1 MPAPTVGTLPWQP
14 ARERLDLLAEPTADT
29 LRAAEPGWAADCY
42 AAPIAEDLADTAAF
56 CEAYGVTLEQ
66 SANCVVVSG
75 RRAETTTLAAC
86 LVLATDRADVNK
98 AVRHQ
103 LGVRKISFAP
113 MAEATE
119 RSRMAYGGI
128 TPVGLPSEWPVLVD
142 DAVVDAA
149 LGRGRQRHPRQQA
162 AAAGSAAGRAG
173 ERPRDAPAP
182 GRADLGARPGAS
194 RARQRSRLMI
204 ATTPTATM
212 TTR

>member
-1 MPAPTVGTLPWQP
+1 MPWRP
-14 ARERLDLLAEPTADT
+14 ALEQLDLLAPPTAEAVS
-29 LRAAEPGWAADCY
+29 AADAAWAADCFV
-42 AAPIAEDLADTAAF
+42 APIADDLADTAAF

-75 RRAETTTLAAC
+75 RRAETTTTAAC

-128 TPVGLPSEWPVLVD
+128 TPVGLPSDWPVLVD
-142 DAVVDAA
+142 DAVVAQPWVVV
-149 LGRGRQRHPRQQA
+149 GSGTRGSKLLLP
-162 AAAGSAAGRAG
+162 
-173 ERPRDAPAP
+173 
-182 GRADLGARPGAS
+182 GARLAELAS
-194 RARQRSRLMI
+194 AHVMLLRQV
-204 ATTPTATM
+204 A
-212 TTR
+212 

>member
-14 ARERLDLLAEPTADT
+14 ALERLDLLAGPTADAVS
-29 LRAAEPGWAADCY
+29 AAGADWAADCY
-42 AAPIAEDLADTAAF
+42 AAPIADDLADTAAF
-56 CEAYGVTLEQ
+56 CEAYGVTLAQ

-75 RRAETTTLAAC
+75 RRGETTTLAAC

-98 AVRHQ
+98 AVRQQ

-142 DAVVDAA
+142 EAVVASPWVVV
-149 LGRGRQRHPRQQA
+149 GSGTRGSKLLLP
-162 AAAGSAAGRAG
+162 
-173 ERPRDAPAP
+173 
-182 GRADLGARPGAS
+182 GARLAEL
-194 RARQRSRLMI
+194 ANAHVMLLRQVG
-204 ATTPTATM
+204 
-212 TTR
+212 

>member
-1 MPAPTVGTLPWQP
+1 VPAPPVGTLPWQP
-14 ARERLDLLAEPTADT
+14 VLERLDLVAAPTADT
-29 LRAAEPGWAADCY
+29 LRAADPGWAADCY
-42 AAPIAEDLADTAAF
+42 VAPIAEDLADTAAF
-56 CEAYGVTLEQ
+56 CEAYGVTLEE

-113 MAEATE
+113 MTEATE

-142 DAVVDAA
+142 DAVVEQPWVVI
-149 LGRGRQRHPRQQA
+149 GSGTRGSKLLLP
-162 AAAGSAAGRAG
+162 
-173 ERPRDAPAP
+173 
-182 GRADLGARPGAS
+182 GARLAEL
-194 RARQRSRLMI
+194 ANAHVMLLRQVG
-204 ATTPTATM
+204 
-212 TTR
+212 

>member
-1 MPAPTVGTLPWQP
+1 VPAPSVGTLPWQP
-14 ARERLDLLAEPTADT
+14 ALEQLDLLAPPTAAAV
-29 LRAAEPGWAADCY
+29 RAAGPSWAADCFV
-42 AAPIAEDLADTAAF
+42 APIDDDLADTAAF
-56 CEAYGVTLEQ
+56 CAAYEVALEA

-119 RSRMAYGGI
+119 RSSMAYGGI

-142 DAVVDAA
+142 EAVVDSPWVVV
-149 LGRGRQRHPRQQA
+149 GSGTRGSKLLLP
-162 AAAGSAAGRAG
+162 
-173 ERPRDAPAP
+173 
-182 GRADLGARPGAS
+182 GARLAELTN
-194 RARQRSRLMI
+194 AHVMLLRQVG
-204 ATTPTATM
+204 
-212 TTR
+212 

>member
-1 MPAPTVGTLPWQP
+1 VPASVRARARRLDGILRAGASYADPMAPPSVGTLPWRP
-14 ARERLDLLAEPTADT
+14 ALEQLDLLAAPTAAT
-29 LRAAEPGWAADCY
+29 LQAADPGWAADCY
-42 AAPIAEDLADTAAF
+42 ASPIDEDLADTAAF
-56 CEAYGVTLEQ
+56 CAAYEVPLEA

-119 RSRMAYGGI
+119 RSQMAYGGI

-142 DAVVDAA
+142 EAVVDQPWVVV
-149 LGRGRQRHPRQQA
+149 GSGTRGAKLLLP
-162 AAAGSAAGRAG
+162 
-173 ERPRDAPAP
+173 
-182 GRADLGARPGAS
+182 GARLAELAS
-194 RARQRSRLMI
+194 AHVMLLRQVG
-204 ATTPTATM
+204 
-212 TTR
+212 

>member
-1 MPAPTVGTLPWQP
+1 MPAPSVGTLPWEP
-14 ARERLDLLAEPTADT
+14 ALDHLDLLAAPTA
-29 LRAAEPGWAADCY
+29 AAVGAADASWAADCY
-42 AAPIAEDLADTAAF
+42 VAAIADDLADTAAF
-56 CEAYGVTLEQ
+56 CAAYDVSLEA

-119 RSRMAYGGI
+119 RSQMAYGGI

-142 DAVVDAA
+142 QAVVDQPWVVV
-149 LGRGRQRHPRQQA
+149 GSGTRGSKLLLP
-162 AAAGSAAGRAG
+162 
-173 ERPRDAPAP
+173 
-182 GRADLGARPGAS
+182 GARLAEL
-194 RARQRSRLMI
+194 ANAQVMLLRQV
-204 ATTPTATM
+204 A
-212 TTR
+212 

>member
-1 MPAPTVGTLPWQP
+1 MPAPTLGTLPWRP
-14 ARERLDLLAEPTADT
+14 ALEQLDLVAAPTADT
-29 LRAAEPGWAADCY
+29 LRNADPGWAADCFV
-42 AAPIAEDLADTAAF
+42 AAIDEDLADTAAF
-56 CEAYGVTLEQ
+56 CAAYEVPLEA

-119 RSRMAYGGI
+119 RSQMAYGGI

-142 DAVVDAA
+142 DAVVDQPWVVV
-149 LGRGRQRHPRQQA
+149 GSGTRGSKLLLP
-162 AAAGSAAGRAG
+162 
-173 ERPRDAPAP
+173 
-182 GRADLGARPGAS
+182 GARLAQLPGVHVMLL
-194 RARQRSRLMI
+194 RQVG
-204 ATTPTATM
+204 
-212 TTR
+212 

>member
-1 MPAPTVGTLPWQP
+1 MPAPSLGSLPWRP
-14 ARERLDLLAEPTADT
+14 ALEQLDLLAPPTA
-29 LRAAEPGWAADCY
+29 AAVSAADAAWAADCY
-42 AAPIAEDLADTAAF
+42 VAPIADDLADTAAF

-75 RRAETTTLAAC
+75 RRAETTTTAAC

-128 TPVGLPSEWPVLVD
+128 TPVGLPSDWPVLVD
-142 DAVVDAA
+142 DAVVGAA
-149 LGRGRQRHPRQQA
+149 VGRGRQRDPRQQA
-162 AAAGSAAGRAG
+162 AAAGRPAGRAG
-173 ERPRDAPAP
+173 
-182 GRADLGARPGAS
+182 
-194 RARQRSRLMI
+194 RAR
-204 ATTPTATM
+204 T
-212 TTR
+212 

>member
-1 MPAPTVGTLPWQP
+1 MPAPTLGTLPWRP
-14 ARERLDLLAEPTADT
+14 ALEQLDLVATPTADT
-29 LRAAEPGWAADCY
+29 LRSADPGWAADCY
-42 AAPIAEDLADTAAF
+42 VAPIDADLADTAAF
-56 CEAYGVTLEQ
+56 CAAYEVPLEA

-119 RSRMAYGGI
+119 RSQMAYGGI

-142 DAVVDAA
+142 EAVVDQPWVVV
-149 LGRGRQRHPRQQA
+149 GSGTRGSKLLLP
-162 AAAGSAAGRAG
+162 
-173 ERPRDAPAP
+173 
-182 GRADLGARPGAS
+182 GARLAELAS
-194 RARQRSRLMI
+194 AHVMLLRQVG
-204 ATTPTATM
+204 
-212 TTR
+212 

>member
-1 MPAPTVGTLPWQP
+1 VPAPTVGTLPWQP
-14 ARERLDLLAEPTADT
+14 ALERLDLLAEPTADT

-42 AAPIAEDLADTAAF
+42 VAPIAEDLADTAAF

-142 DAVVDAA
+142 DAVVAQPWVVV
-149 LGRGRQRHPRQQA
+149 GSGTRGSKLLLP
-162 AAAGSAAGRAG
+162 
-173 ERPRDAPAP
+173 
-182 GRADLGARPGAS
+182 GARLAELAS
-194 RARQRSRLMI
+194 AHVMLLRQVG
-204 ATTPTATM
+204 
-212 TTR
+212 

>member
-1 MPAPTVGTLPWQP
+1 MPLPTLGTLPWRP
-14 ARERLDLLAEPTADT
+14 ALDHLDLLAPVTAEAV
-29 LRAAEPGWAADCY
+29 RSAGPAWAADCHV
-42 AAPIAEDLADTAAF
+42 APIADDLADTAAF
-56 CEAYGVTLEQ
+56 CAAYEVPLDA

-119 RSRMAYGGI
+119 RSSMAYGGI

-142 DAVVDAA
+142 EAVVDQPWVVV
-149 LGRGRQRHPRQQA
+149 GSGTRGSKLLLP
-162 AAAGSAAGRAG
+162 
-173 ERPRDAPAP
+173 
-182 GRADLGARPGAS
+182 GARLAELS
-194 RARQRSRLMI
+194 NAHVMLLRQVG
-204 ATTPTATM
+204 
-212 TTR
+212 

>member
-14 ARERLDLLAEPTADT
+14 ALERLDLLAVPTADA
-29 LRAAEPGWAADCY
+29 LRSADVAWAADCWV
-42 AAPIAEDLADTAAF
+42 APIDEDLADTVAF
-56 CEAYGVTLEQ
+56 CEAYGVALEQ

-142 DAVVDAA
+142 DAVVAQPWVVV
-149 LGRGRQRHPRQQA
+149 GSGTRG
-162 AAAGSAAGRAG
+162 SKLLL
-173 ERPRDAPAP
+173 P
-182 GRADLGARPGAS
+182 GVRLAELPGAHVMLL
-194 RARQRSRLMI
+194 RQVG
-204 ATTPTATM
+204 
-212 TTR
+212 